1 MTIRLPNLQDF
12 RVFRL
17 RCQIIRRE
25 LEKIDCS
32 LWDRPVVFDVG
43 ANDGSTFLPFA
54 RALPWARI
62 YAFEPTPELVAKIR
76 SQSVGLKNYRLVPKA
91 IGETP
96 GTAPFNVAG
105 TANWGCSSFLEF
117 SDGLEVTWPDRTD
130 FKVTQKIEV
139 EVIRLDAFV
148 REQKIE
154 RIDFLHVDTQGTD
167 LAVLRS
173 LGDEIRRVRGGV
185 IEVPQSREVMLY
197 RGQHTREEAE
207 AFLDTHGFKIWKIVP
222 AQNED
227 DIFYRRR

>member
-1 MTIRLPNLQDF
+1 MTFRLPNLEDLS
-12 RVFRL
+12 VFRL

-54 RALPWARI
+54 RCLPWARI
-62 YAFEPTPELVAKIR
+62 YAFEPTPELVAKIH
-76 SQSVGLKNYRLVPKA
+76 SQSAGLKNYHLVPKA
-91 IGETP
+91 VGETP

-117 SDGLEVTWPDRTD
+117 SAGLEVTWPDRTD

-185 IEVPQSREVMLY
+185 IEVPQSCEVMLY
-197 RGQHTREEAE
+197 RGQHSREEAE
-207 AFLDTHGFKIWKIVP
+207 SFLDAHGFKIWKIVP
-222 AQNED
+222 AQKED
-227 DIFYRRR
+227 DLFYRRR